1 MKMRRNP
8 KLRFLSTIQKYK
20 SWNKD
25 FPSENT
31 CLTTRLKL
39 ENHQILNNIHRI
51 KENQIR
57 HMNKQTLQK
66 IAEHCFLFSRDW
78 TVNFTGFQSLTS
90 KLVSKTWVLLL
101 NLNWLVQSNK
111 VQLFILIIFN
121 LLKRQFC
128 LY

>member
-1 MKMRRNP
+1 
-8 KLRFLSTIQKYK
+8 
-20 SWNKD
+20 
-25 FPSENT
+25 
-31 CLTTRLKL
+31 
-39 ENHQILNNIHRI
+39 
-51 KENQIR
+51 
-57 HMNKQTLQK
+57 MNKQTLQK